1 MPSRIRLKR
10 VESDGDWAAYHHIRK
25 RVLWEGRGLDGY
37 DERHP
42 DDRLAGNHPLLL
54 MRDDAPVGTARLDV
68 AGPRLGIVRL
78 VAIEPDL
85 QRRGLGR
92 ILMQEIEAYAHRL
105 GLEQLE
111 VNAAKEAEGFYQ
123 ILGWTVTQS
132 DRKTPL
138 MTKALNP
145 GDFPS

>member
-1 MPSRIRLKR
+1 MPHRIHLKR

-25 RVLWEGRGLDGY
+25 RVLWEDRGLDGY

-54 MRDDAPVGTARLDV
+54 IRDGVPVGTARLDV
-68 AGPRLGIVRL
+68 AGPGLGIVRL

-92 ILMQEIEAYAHRL
+92 ILMQEVETYADRL

-123 ILGWTVTQS
+123 TLGWAVAQS
-132 DRKTPL
+132 DRKNPL
-138 MTKALNP
+138 MTKALSS
-145 GDFPS
+145 GDIRS

>member
-1 MPSRIRLKR
+1 MPPRVHLKR
-10 VESDGDWAAYHHIRK
+10 VESDGDWAAYHRIRK
-25 RVLWEGRGLDGY
+25 RVLWEDRGLGGY

-54 MRDDAPVGTARLDV
+54 MRDGAPAGTARLDV

-92 ILMQEIEAYAHRL
+92 ILMQEVETYARRF
-105 GLEQLE
+105 GLQQLE
-111 VNAAKEAEGFYQ
+111 VNAAKDAEGFYQ
-123 ILGWTVTQS
+123 RLGWVVVRS
-132 DRKTPL
+132 DRKNPL
-138 MTKALNP
+138 MTKTLNA
-145 GDFPS
+145 GDIPS

>member
-1 MPSRIRLKR
+1 MPSRIHLKR
-10 VESDGDWAAYHHIRK
+10 VESDGDWAAYHGIRK
-25 RVLWEGRGLDGY
+25 RVLWDGRGLDGY

-54 MRDDAPVGTARLDV
+54 MRDGAPVGTARLDI

-78 VAIEPDL
+78 VAIEPNL

-92 ILMQEIEAYAHRL
+92 ILMQQVESYARRF

-123 ILGWTVTQS
+123 CLGWVAVRP
-132 DRKTPL
+132 DRKNPL
-138 MTKALNP
+138 MTKSLNT
-145 GDFPS
+145 GEMPS

>member
-1 MPSRIRLKR
+1 M
-10 VESDGDWAAYHHIRK
+10 
-25 RVLWEGRGLDGY
+25 DGY

-54 MRDDAPVGTARLDV
+54 MRDGAPVGTARLDV

-78 VAIEPDL
+78 VAIEPNL

-92 ILMQEIEAYAHRL
+92 ILMQEVENYARGF
-105 GLEQLE
+105 GLERLE

-123 ILGWTVTQS
+123 SLGWMTVRS
-132 DRKTPL
+132 DRNPL

-145 GDFPS
+145 GEIPS

>member
-1 MPSRIRLKR
+1 MPSRVHLRR
-10 VESDGDWAAYHHIRK
+10 VESDGDWAAYHRIRK
-25 RVLWEGRGLDGY
+25 SVLWEGRGLDGY

-54 MRDDAPVGTARLDV
+54 MRDGAPVGTARLDV

-78 VAIEPDL
+78 VAIEPNL

-92 ILMQEIEAYAHRL
+92 ILMQEVENYARGF
-105 GLEQLE
+105 GLERLE

-123 ILGWTVTQS
+123 SLGWMTVRS
-132 DRKTPL
+132 DRNPL

-145 GDFPS
+145 GEIPS

>member
-1 MPSRIRLKR
+1 MPPRTNLKR
-10 VESDGDWAAYHHIRK
+10 VESDWDWAAYHRIRK
-25 RVLWEGRGLDGY
+25 RVLWEDRGLDGY

-54 MRDDAPVGTARLDV
+54 MRDGTPIGTVRLDV
-68 AGPRLGIVRL
+68 AGPCLGIVRL
-78 VAIEPDL
+78 VAIEPDQ

-92 ILMQEIEAYAHRL
+92 ILMREVETYAHRL

-123 ILGWTVTQS
+123 SLGWALVRS
-132 DRKTPL
+132 DRKNPL

-145 GDFPS
+145 GDFSS